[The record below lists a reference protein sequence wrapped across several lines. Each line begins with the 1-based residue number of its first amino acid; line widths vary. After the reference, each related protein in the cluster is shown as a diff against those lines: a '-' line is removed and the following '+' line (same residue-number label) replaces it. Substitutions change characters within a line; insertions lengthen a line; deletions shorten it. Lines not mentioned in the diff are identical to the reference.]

1 MNTADYV
8 IELDSIGA
16 MRSAKILIP
25 KDGGVVVL
33 TGRNGSGKST
43 ALDAIQSAM
52 TGKGKP
58 PVMDMAKSGSVR
70 VAGVTMTVARSLR
83 RQGELQ
89 VETLEG
95 RLSIADLV
103 DPGFVDPERADSKRI
118 KALVG
123 LSKADISAGDLHGFP
138 TNLTKDLSLDDPVA
152 AMAELRKRL
161 NIGANEYE
169 KLSAKDEAAATAI
182 LESLAGDMDTPIDPT
197 AAQERVTAALRAMDA
212 LQKQMQLAEAAK
224 VRIEAARERMGHL
237 AELPSLDLDKAMQE
251 AARLED
257 ETAQKKTIALELKAK
272 YETALADYKT
282 SVADRDTAIAH
293 AEDAQAQA
301 KLRAELERQIQES
314 HVEPPSADALTA
326 ATEELEAAKASQAK
340 AAQQQ
345 VMAQQRDRADALILT
360 AQEYADEAKELREKA
375 KQTDEVL
382 SEIVAEIPSCP
393 LRVIDGRLVTNTK
406 RGATFYSD
414 LSAGERWRIA
424 LDIAI
429 QAVGTGG
436 LLVIPQEAWEGLDP
450 ANRAAIDA
458 QAKESKV
465 VVLTAEC
472 SDDDGIVSVK
482 Q

>member
-1 MNTADYV
+1 MKN
-8 IELDSIGA
+8 IEIKNIGPIA
-16 MRSAKILIP
+16 SVTIP
-25 KDGGVVVL
+25 IPEAGGVVVL
-33 TGRNGSGKST
+33 TGRNGSGKSH
-43 ALDAIQSAM
+43 ALEAVSAAT

-58 PVMDMAKSGSVR
+58 PLKDMSKSGVVSVP
-70 VAGVTMTVARSLR
+70 GVTMTVSRSVR

-103 DPGFVDPERADSKRI
+103 DPGFVDPERADAKRI

-138 TNLTKDLSLDDPVA
+138 ANLTKDLSLDDPVA

-169 KLSAKDEAAATAI
+169 KLSAKDEAAAAAI
-182 LESLAGDMDTPIDPT
+182 LESLASDLDSPIDPEE
-197 AAQERVTAALRAMDA
+197 AQERVTTALRAMDA
-212 LQKQMQLAEAAK
+212 LQKQSELALAASERIGAAL
-224 VRIEAARERMGHL
+224 VRL
-237 AELPSLDLDKAMQE
+237 AELPVVDLDEALQK

-257 ETAQKKTIALELKAK
+257 ETAKKKALALELKAK
-272 YETALADYKT
+272 YEAAIADYKT
-282 SVADRDTAIAH
+282 SVADRDMAIAH

-301 KLRAELERQIQES
+301 KLRDELERQIQEA
-314 HVEPPSADALTA
+314 HVEPPSPDALSA
-326 ATEELEAAKASQAK
+326 ATAELEAAKAEQAK

-345 VMAQQRDRADALILT
+345 VMAQQRDRADALTLS
-360 AQEYADEAKELREKA
+360 AKEYADEAKGLREKA
-375 KQTDEVL
+375 RQTDEVL
-382 SEIVAEIPSCP
+382 SEIVADIPSCP

-429 QAVGTGG
+429 QAVGAGG

-450 ANRAAIDA
+450 ENRAAIDA
-458 QAKESKV
+458 QAKAEKV

-472 SDDDGIVSVK
+472 SADDGIGAVK

>member
-1 MNTADYV
+1 MTTSDYV
-8 IELDSIGA
+8 IELDNIGA
-16 MRSAKILIP
+16 IRSAKILIP
-25 KDGGVVVL
+25 EAGGVVVL
-33 TGRNGSGKST
+33 AGRNGSGKST

-58 PVMDMAKSGSVR
+58 PVTDMAKSGSVR
-70 VAGVTMTVARSLR
+70 VAGVTMTVARSVR

-89 VETLEG
+89 VDTLEG

-103 DPGFVDPERADSKRI
+103 DPGFADPERADAKRI

-123 LSKADISAGDLHGFP
+123 LSKADISPGDLHGFP
-138 TNLTKDLSLDDPVA
+138 ANLTKDLSLDDPVA
-152 AMAELRKRL
+152 AMSELRKRL

-169 KLSAKDEAAATAI
+169 KLSAKDDAAATAI
-182 LESLAGDMDTPIDPT
+182 LESLAGDLDTLIDPT
-197 AAQERVTAALRAMDA
+197 AAQERVTAALRALDA
-212 LQKQMQLAEAAK
+212 LQKQAELAEAAK
-224 VRIEAARERMGHL
+224 ARIEAARGRL
-237 AELPSLDLDKAMQE
+237 AAIPVIDLDEARADAAMF
-251 AARLED
+251 ED
-257 ETAQKKTIALELKAK
+257 ISSQKKALALKLKAE
-272 YETALADYKT
+272 YEEALADYKT
-282 SVADRDTAIAH
+282 SVSDRDTAIAR

-301 KLRAELERQIQES
+301 KLRSELERQIQEA
-314 HVEPPSADALTA
+314 HVEPPSADALAA
-326 ATEELEAAKASQAK
+326 ATAELESAKATQAK

-345 VMAQQRDRADALILT
+345 VMAQQRERADALILT

-375 KQTDEVL
+375 RKTDEVL
-382 SEIVAEIPSCP
+382 SEIVSDIPSCP
-393 LRVIDGRLVTNTK
+393 LRVVDGRLVTDTK
-406 RGATFYSD
+406 RGATFYAD

-450 ANRAAIDA
+450 ANRTAIDE
-458 QAKESKV
+458 QAKAAQV

-472 SDDDGIVSVK
+472 SADDGIVSVK

>member
-8 IELDSIGA
+8 IELDSVGA
-16 MRSAKILIP
+16 IRSAKILIP

-43 ALDAIQSAM
+43 ALDAIQAAM

-58 PVMDMAKSGSVR
+58 PVTDMAKSGSVR
-70 VAGVTMTVARSLR
+70 VAGVTMTVARSVR

-103 DPGFVDPERADSKRI
+103 DPGFVDHERADAKRI

-123 LSKADISAGDLHGFP
+123 LSKADISEGDLHGFP
-138 TNLTKDLSLDDPVA
+138 ENLIKDLSLDDPVA
-152 AMAELRKRL
+152 AMSELRKRL

-182 LESLAGDMDTPIDPT
+182 IESMTGDLDTPIDPA
-197 AAQERVTAALRAMDA
+197 AAQERVTAALRAVDA
-212 LQKQMQLAEAAK
+212 LQKQSELAEAAK
-224 VRIEAARERMGHL
+224 VRIAAARERL
-237 AELPSLDLDKAMQE
+237 ADIPDVDAFSAYEKSESLSGIA
-251 AARLED
+251 LE
-257 ETAQKKTIALELKAK
+257 EKEHALELKQQYEEALEK
-272 YETALADYKT
+272 YRKSAEAA
-282 SVADRDTAIAH
+282 RIARVE
-293 AEDAQAQA
+293 AGAQAEQA
-301 KLRAELERQIQES
+301 KLRAELERQIQEA
-314 HVEPPSADALTA
+314 HVEPPSADALADA
-326 ATEELEAAKASQAK
+326 AAELEAAKATQAK

-345 VMAQQRDRADALILT
+345 VMAQQRERADALSIS

-375 KQTDEVL
+375 RKTDEVL
-382 SEIVAEIPSCP
+382 SEIVAEIPACP
-393 LRVIDGRLVTNTK
+393 LRVIDGRLVTDTK

-458 QAKESKV
+458 QAKAEKV

-472 SDDDGIVSVK
+472 SDDSSLKAESV
-482 Q
+482 

>member
-1 MNTADYV
+1 MKN
-8 IELDSIGA
+8 IEIKNIGPIA
-16 MRSAKILIP
+16 SVTIP
-25 KDGGVVVL
+25 VPEAGGVVVL
-33 TGRNGSGKST
+33 TGRNGSGKSH
-43 ALDAIQSAM
+43 ALEAVSAAT

-58 PVMDMAKSGSVR
+58 PLKDMSKSGTVSVP
-70 VAGVTMTVARSLR
+70 GVTMTVGRSVR

-103 DPGFVDPERADSKRI
+103 DPGFLDSERADAKRI

-123 LSKADISAGDLHGFP
+123 LSKADISEGDLHGFP
-138 TNLTKDLSLDDPVA
+138 ENLTKDLSLDDPVA

-182 LESLAGDMDTPIDPT
+182 LESLTGDLDTPIDPA

-212 LQKQMQLAEAAK
+212 LQKQSELAFAASE
-224 VRIEAARERMGHL
+224 RIGAARARI
-237 AELPSLDLDKAMQE
+237 AELQVVDLDLALQE
-251 AARLED
+251 AARLEV
-257 ETAQKKTIALELKAK
+257 ETAQKKARALQLKTE
-272 YETALADYKT
+272 YEEALAQYKK
-282 SVADRDTAIAH
+282 S
-293 AEDAQAQA
+293 AEDLRIAGAHYDSKSEQAT
-301 KLRAELERQIQES
+301 LRAELERQIQEA
-314 HVEPPSADALTA
+314 HVDPPSPDALSA
-326 ATEELEAAKASQAK
+326 AASELEAAKAAQAK

-345 VMAQQRDRADALILT
+345 VMAQQRERADALTLS

-382 SEIVAEIPSCP
+382 SEIVAEIPACP

-406 RGATFYSD
+406 RGATFYAD

-450 ANRAAIDA
+450 ENRAAIDA
-458 QAKESKV
+458 QAKGAKV

-472 SDDDGIVSVK
+472 SADDGIVAVL
-482 Q
+482 

>member
-1 MNTADYV
+1 MKN
-8 IELDSIGA
+8 IEIKNIGPIA
-16 MRSAKILIP
+16 SVTIP
-25 KDGGVVVL
+25 VPEAGGVVVL
-33 TGRNGSGKST
+33 TGRNGSGKSH
-43 ALDAIQSAM
+43 ALEAVSAAT

-58 PVMDMAKSGSVR
+58 PLKDMAKSGTVSVP
-70 VAGVTMTVARSLR
+70 GVTMTVARSVR

-103 DPGFVDPERADSKRI
+103 DPGFVDPERADAKRI

-123 LSKADISAGDLHGFP
+123 LSKADISEGDLHGFP
-138 TNLTKDLSLDDPVA
+138 ENLTKDLSLDDPVS
-152 AMAELRKRL
+152 AMSELRKRL

-169 KLSAKDEAAATAI
+169 KFSEKDAAAATAI
-182 LESLAGDMDTPIDPT
+182 IESMGVDMSPSTSSDPT

-212 LQKQMQLAEAAK
+212 LQKQSELAEAAK
-224 VRIEAARERMGHL
+224 VRIAAARERL
-237 AELPSLDLDKAMQE
+237 VELPAVDLDESLQK
-251 AARLED
+251 AARLEV
-257 ETAQKKTIALELKAK
+257 ETAQKKASALKLKTE
-272 YETALADYKT
+272 YETALALYKQSSEDLRIAGADYYSK
-282 SVADRDTAIAH
+282 S
-293 AEDAQAQA
+293 EQA
-301 KLRAELERQIQES
+301 KLRAELERQIQEA
-314 HVEPPSADALTA
+314 HVEPPSADALSA
-326 ATEELEAAKASQAK
+326 AASELESAKATQAK

-345 VMAQQRDRADALILT
+345 VMAQQRERADALILT

-375 KQTDEVL
+375 RKTDEVL
-382 SEIVAEIPSCP
+382 SEIVSDIPACP
-393 LRVIDGRLVTNTK
+393 LRVIDGRLVTDTK
-406 RGATFYSD
+406 RGATFYAD

-458 QAKESKV
+458 QAKGEQV

-472 SDDDGIVSVK
+472 SADDGIAVK

>member
-1 MNTADYV
+1 MKN
-8 IELDSIGA
+8 IEIKNIGPIA
-16 MRSAKILIP
+16 SVTIP
-25 KDGGVVVL
+25 VPEAGGVVVL
-33 TGRNGSGKST
+33 TGRNGSGKSH
-43 ALDAIQSAM
+43 ALEAVSAAT

-58 PVMDMAKSGSVR
+58 PLKDMAKSGTVSVP
-70 VAGVTMTVARSLR
+70 GVTMTVGRSVR

-103 DPGFVDPERADSKRI
+103 DPGFVDPERADAKRI

-123 LSKADISAGDLHGFP
+123 LSKADISEGDLHGFP
-138 TNLTKDLSLDDPVA
+138 ENLTKDLSLDDPVA
-152 AMAELRKRL
+152 AMAELRKRI

-169 KLSAKDEAAATAI
+169 KLSAKDEASAAAI
-182 LESLAGDMDTPIDPT
+182 LESLAGDLDTPIDPA

-212 LQKQMQLAEAAK
+212 LQKQSELALAASE
-224 VRIEAARERMGHL
+224 RIGAARERL
-237 AELPSLDLDKAMQE
+237 AELPTVDLDKALQE
-251 AARLED
+251 ASRLED
-257 ETAQKKTIALELKAK
+257 ETAKKKALALKLK
-272 YETALADYKT
+272 DEYEAALADYKT
-282 SVADRDTAIAH
+282 SCADRDAAIAH

-301 KLRAELERQIQES
+301 KLRAELERQIQEA
-314 HVEPPSADALTA
+314 HVDPPSADALA
-326 ATEELEAAKASQAK
+326 AAAAELEAAKASQAK

-345 VMAQQRDRADALILT
+345 VMAQQRERADALILT

-375 KQTDEVL
+375 RQTDEVL
-382 SEIVAEIPSCP
+382 SEIVSEIPSCP

-406 RGATFYSD
+406 RGATFYAD

-458 QAKESKV
+458 QAKGAQV

-472 SDDDGIVSVK
+472 SADDGIVAVK

>member
-1 MNTADYV
+1 MKN
-8 IELDSIGA
+8 IEIKNIGPIA
-16 MRSAKILIP
+16 SVTIP
-25 KDGGVVVL
+25 IPEAGGVVVL
-33 TGRNGSGKST
+33 TGRNGSGKSH
-43 ALDAIQSAM
+43 ALEAVSAAT

-58 PVMDMAKSGSVR
+58 PLKDMSKSGVVSVP
-70 VAGVTMTVARSLR
+70 GVTMTVSRSVR

-103 DPGFVDPERADSKRI
+103 DPGFVDPERADAKRI

-138 TNLTKDLSLDDPVA
+138 ANLTKDLSLDDPVA

-169 KLSAKDEAAATAI
+169 KFSEKDEAAAAGI
-182 LESLAGDMDTPIDPT
+182 IESLAGDLDTPLDPA
-197 AAQERVTAALRAMDA
+197 AAQEQVTAAIRALDA
-212 LQKQMQLAEAAK
+212 LQKQVELAESAK
-224 VRIEAARERMGHL
+224 VRIEAARERL
-237 AELPSLDLDKAMQE
+237 ASIPDVDAFAAYEKAESLSGIA
-251 AARLED
+251 LE
-257 ETAQKKTIALELKAK
+257 EKEHALELKQQYEEALEK
-272 YETALADYKT
+272 YRKSAEAA
-282 SVADRDTAIAH
+282 RIARVE
-293 AEDAQAQA
+293 ASAQAEQA

-314 HVEPPSADALTA
+314 HVEPPAQDALDA
-326 ATEELEAAKASQAK
+326 AASELESAKAEQAK

-345 VMAQQRDRADALILT
+345 VMAQQRDRADALTLS
-360 AQEYADEAKELREKA
+360 AKEYADEAKGLREKA
-375 KQTDEVL
+375 RQTDEVL
-382 SEIVAEIPSCP
+382 SEIVADIPSCP

-429 QAVGTGG
+429 QAVGAGG

-450 ANRAAIDA
+450 ENRAAIDA
-458 QAKESKV
+458 QAKAEKV

-472 SDDDGIVSVK
+472 SADDGIVAVK

>member
-1 MNTADYV
+1 MKN
-8 IELDSIGA
+8 IEIKNIGPIA
-16 MRSAKILIP
+16 SVTIP
-25 KDGGVVVL
+25 IPEAGGVVVL
-33 TGRNGSGKST
+33 TGRNGSGKSH
-43 ALDAIQSAM
+43 ALEAVSAAT

-58 PVMDMAKSGSVR
+58 PLKDMSKSGVVSVP
-70 VAGVTMTVARSLR
+70 GVTMTVSRSVR

-103 DPGFVDPERADSKRI
+103 DPGFVDPERADAKRI

-123 LSKADISAGDLHGFP
+123 LSKADISEGDLHGFP
-138 TNLTKDLSLDDPVA
+138 ENLIKDLSLDDPVA
-152 AMAELRKRL
+152 AMSELRKRL

-169 KLSAKDEAAATAI
+169 KLSAKDEAAAAAI
-182 LESLAGDMDTPIDPT
+182 LESLTGDLDTPIDPA
-197 AAQERVTAALRAMDA
+197 AAQERVTAALRAVDA
-212 LQKQMQLAEAAK
+212 LQKQSELAEAAK
-224 VRIEAARERMGHL
+224 VRIEAARGRL
-237 AELPSLDLDKAMQE
+237 AAIPVIDLDEARADAAMF
-251 AARLED
+251 ED
-257 ETAQKKTIALELKAK
+257 ISSQKKALALKLKAE
-272 YETALADYKT
+272 YEAALADYKT
-282 SVADRDTAIAH
+282 SVSDRDTAIAH

-301 KLRAELERQIQES
+301 TLRAELERQIQES
-314 HVEPPSADALTA
+314 HVEPPSADALSDA
-326 ATEELEAAKASQAK
+326 ASELEAAKASQAK

-345 VMAQQRDRADALILT
+345 IMAQQRDRADALTLS
-360 AQEYADEAKELREKA
+360 AQEYAEEAKELREKA

-406 RGATFYSD
+406 RGATFYAD
-414 LSAGERWRIA
+414 LSSGERWRIA

-458 QAKESKV
+458 QAKAEKV

-472 SDDDGIVSVK
+472 SDDSSLKAESV
-482 Q
+482 

>member
-1 MNTADYV
+1 MKN
-8 IELDSIGA
+8 IEIKNIGPIA
-16 MRSAKILIP
+16 SVTIP
-25 KDGGVVVL
+25 IPEAGGVVVL
-33 TGRNGSGKST
+33 TGRNGSGKSH
-43 ALDAIQSAM
+43 ALEAVSAAT

-58 PVMDMAKSGSVR
+58 PLKDMSKSGVVSVP
-70 VAGVTMTVARSLR
+70 GVTMTVSRSVR

-103 DPGFVDPERADSKRI
+103 DPGFVDPERADAKRI

-138 TNLTKDLSLDDPVA
+138 ANLTKDLSLDDPVA

-169 KLSAKDEAAATAI
+169 KLSAKDEAAAAAI
-182 LESLAGDMDTPIDPT
+182 LESLASDLDSPIDPEE
-197 AAQERVTAALRAMDA
+197 AQERVTTALRAMDA
-212 LQKQMQLAEAAK
+212 LQKQSELALAASERIGAAL
-224 VRIEAARERMGHL
+224 VRL
-237 AELPSLDLDKAMQE
+237 AELPVVDLDEALQK

-257 ETAQKKTIALELKAK
+257 ETAKKKALALELKAK
-272 YETALADYKT
+272 YEAAIADYKT
-282 SVADRDTAIAH
+282 SVADRDMAIAH

-301 KLRAELERQIQES
+301 KLRAELDRQIQES
-314 HVEPPSADALTA
+314 HVEPPSADALADA
-326 ATEELEAAKASQAK
+326 AAELDAAKAAQAK

-345 VMAQQRDRADALILT
+345 VMMQQRERADALILT

-382 SEIVAEIPSCP
+382 SEIVSEIPACP
-393 LRVIDGRLVTNTK
+393 LRVIDGRLVTDTK

-450 ANRAAIDA
+450 QNREAIAQQAKAAI
-458 QAKESKV
+458 V
-465 VVLTAEC
+465 VILTAEC
-472 SDDDGIVSVK
+472 SDGELTAEPA
-482 Q
+482 

>member
-1 MNTADYV
+1 MQEIQIKN
-8 IELDSIGA
+8 IGPIA
-16 MRSAKILIP
+16 SVTIP
-25 KDGGVVVL
+25 VPEAGGVVVL
-33 TGRNGSGKST
+33 TGRNGSGKSH
-43 ALDAIQSAM
+43 ALEAVSAAT

-58 PVMDMAKSGSVR
+58 PLKDMAKSGTVSVP
-70 VAGVTMTVARSLR
+70 GVTMTVGRSIR

-103 DPGFVDPERADSKRI
+103 EPGFVDPERADAKRI

-123 LSKADISAGDLHGFP
+123 LSKSDIGDGDLHGFP
-138 TNLTKDLSLDDPVA
+138 ESLTKDLSLDDPVA

-169 KLSAKDEAAATAI
+169 KLSAKDEAAAAAI
-182 LESLAGDMDTPIDPT
+182 LESLAGDLDSPIDPA
-197 AAQERVTAALRAMDA
+197 AAQERVTAAIRAMDA
-212 LQKQMQLAEAAK
+212 LQKQSELSEAAK
-224 VRIEAARERMGHL
+224 ARIAAARERL
-237 AELPSLDLDKAMQE
+237 AAIPVIDLD
-251 AARLED
+251 AARADAAMFED
-257 ETAQKKTIALELKAK
+257 IVSQKKALALKLKAE
-272 YETALADYKT
+272 YEAALADYKT

-301 KLRAELERQIQES
+301 KLRAELERQIQEA
-314 HVEPPSADALTA
+314 HVDPPSADALA
-326 ATEELEAAKASQAK
+326 AAAAELEAAKASQAK

-345 VMAQQRDRADALILT
+345 VMAQQRERADALILT

-375 KQTDEVL
+375 RQTDEVL
-382 SEIVAEIPSCP
+382 SEIVSEIPSCP

-406 RGATFYSD
+406 RGATFYAD

-458 QAKESKV
+458 QAKGAQV

-472 SDDDGIVSVK
+472 SADDGIVAVK

>member
-1 MNTADYV
+1 MKN
-8 IELDSIGA
+8 IEIKNIGPIA
-16 MRSAKILIP
+16 SVTIP
-25 KDGGVVVL
+25 VPEAGGVVVL
-33 TGRNGSGKST
+33 TGRNGSGKSH
-43 ALDAIQSAM
+43 ALEAVSAAT

-58 PVMDMAKSGSVR
+58 PLKDMAKSGTVSVP
-70 VAGVTMTVARSLR
+70 GVTMTVGRSVR

-103 DPGFVDPERADSKRI
+103 DPGFVDPERADAKRI

-123 LSKADISAGDLHGFP
+123 LSKADISEGDLHGFP
-138 TNLTKDLSLDDPVA
+138 ANLIKDLSLDDPVA
-152 AMAELRKRL
+152 AMSELRKRL

-169 KLSAKDEAAATAI
+169 KLSAKDEAAAAGI
-182 LESLAGDMDTPIDPT
+182 LESMTGDLDTPLDPA
-197 AAQERVTAALRAMDA
+197 AAQDRVTAAIRAVDA
-212 LQKQMQLAEAAK
+212 LQKQSELSEAAK
-224 VRIEAARERMGHL
+224 ARIEAARERL
-237 AELPSLDLDKAMQE
+237 AELPDVNVDKALQE
-251 AARLED
+251 AARLEV
-257 ETAQKKTIALELKAK
+257 ETAQKKARALQLKTE
-272 YETALADYKT
+272 YEEALAQYKQ
-282 SVADRDTAIAH
+282 S
-293 AEDAQAQA
+293 AEDLRIAGAHYDSKSEQA
-301 KLRAELERQIQES
+301 KLRSELERQIQEA
-314 HVEPPSADALTA
+314 HVDPPSADALANA
-326 ATEELEAAKASQAK
+326 AAELEAAKASQAQ

-345 VMAQQRDRADALILT
+345 VMMQQRERADALKFS

-382 SEIVAEIPSCP
+382 SEIVAEIPACP
-393 LRVIDGRLVTNTK
+393 LRVVDGRLVTDTK

-458 QAKESKV
+458 QAKAAQV

-472 SDDDGIVSVK
+472 SADDGIVAVK

>member
-16 MRSAKILIP
+16 IRSAKILIP

-70 VAGVTMTVARSLR
+70 VAGVTMTVARSVR

-103 DPGFVDPERADSKRI
+103 DPGFVDPERADAKRI

-138 TNLTKDLSLDDPVA
+138 ANLIDGLSLDDPVA

-169 KLSAKDEAAATAI
+169 KFSAKDEAAATAI
-182 LESLAGDMDTPIDPT
+182 LESLASDLDTPIDPA

-212 LQKQMQLAEAAK
+212 LQKQSELALAASE
-224 VRIEAARERMGHL
+224 RIGSARARI
-237 AELPSLDLDKAMQE
+237 AELPVVDLEEALLE

-257 ETAQKKTIALELKAK
+257 ETAQKKTIALGLKAK
-272 YETALADYKT
+272 YEAALADYKT
-282 SVADRDTAIAH
+282 SLADRDTAIAH

-301 KLRAELERQIQES
+301 KLHAELERQIQEA
-314 HVEPPSADALTA
+314 HVEPPSADALAA
-326 ATEELEAAKASQAK
+326 ATAELEAAKAAQAQ

-345 VMAQQRDRADALILT
+345 VMAQQRERADALGIS
-360 AQEYADEAKELREKA
+360 AKEYADEAKELREKA
-375 KQTDEVL
+375 RQTDEVL
-382 SEIVAEIPSCP
+382 SEIVAEIPACP
-393 LRVIDGRLVTNTK
+393 LRVVDGRLVTDTK
-406 RGATFYSD
+406 RGATFYAD

-429 QAVGTGG
+429 QAVGTSG

-450 ANRAAIDA
+450 DNRAAIDA
-458 QAKESKV
+458 QAKAAKV

-472 SDDDGIVSVK
+472 SADDGIVAVK

>member
-16 MRSAKILIP
+16 IRSAKILIP

-43 ALDAIQSAM
+43 ALEAIQSAM

-58 PVMDMAKSGSVR
+58 PVTDMSKSGSVS
-70 VAGVTMTVARSLR
+70 VAGVTMKVSRSVR

-103 DPGFVDPERADSKRI
+103 DPGFVDPERADAKRI

-123 LSKADISAGDLHGFP
+123 LSKADISEGDLHGFP
-138 TNLTKDLSLDDPVA
+138 ENLTKDLSLDDPVA
-152 AMAELRKRL
+152 AIAELRKRL

-169 KLSAKDEAAATAI
+169 KLSEKDAAAAAI
-182 LESLAGDMDTPIDPT
+182 IESLASDLDTPIDPA
-197 AAQERVTAALRAMDA
+197 AAQERVTAALRAVDA
-212 LQKQMQLAEAAK
+212 LQKQVELAESAK
-224 VRIEAARERMGHL
+224 VRIEAARGRL
-237 AELPSLDLDKAMQE
+237 AALPTVDLDKALQE

-272 YETALADYKT
+272 YEAALADYKT
-282 SVADRDTAIAH
+282 SLADRDTAIAH

-301 KLRAELERQIQES
+301 KLHAELERQIQEA

-326 ATEELEAAKASQAK
+326 ATEELESAQASQAK
-340 AAQQQ
+340 AAQHQ
-345 VMAQQRDRADALILT
+345 VMSQQRQRADALSIS

-382 SEIVAEIPSCP
+382 SEIVSEIPACP

-450 ANRAAIDA
+450 ANRTAIDE
-458 QAKESKV
+458 QAKAAQV

-472 SDDDGIVSVK
+472 SADDGIVAVK

>member
-1 MNTADYV
+1 MKN
-8 IELDSIGA
+8 IEIKNIGPIA
-16 MRSAKILIP
+16 SVTIP
-25 KDGGVVVL
+25 VPEAGGVVVL
-33 TGRNGSGKST
+33 TGRNGSGKSH
-43 ALDAIQSAM
+43 ALEAVNAAT

-58 PVMDMAKSGSVR
+58 PIKDMAKSGTVSVP
-70 VAGVTMTVARSLR
+70 GVTMTVGRSVR

-103 DPGFVDPERADSKRI
+103 DPGFVDPERADAKRI

-123 LSKADISAGDLHGFP
+123 LSKADISEGDLHGFP
-138 TNLTKDLSLDDPVA
+138 ENLTKDLSLDDPVA

-182 LESLAGDMDTPIDPT
+182 IESLSGDLDSPIDP
-197 AAQERVTAALRAMDA
+197 ASAQERVTTALRAMDA
-212 LQKQMQLAEAAK
+212 LQKQSELAEAAK
-224 VRIEAARERMGHL
+224 VRICAARERL
-237 AELPSLDLDKAMQE
+237 SALSVVDLDKALQE

-257 ETAQKKTIALELKAK
+257 DTAQKKTLALELKDK
-272 YETALADYKT
+272 YEAALADYKI
-282 SVADRDTAIAH
+282 SLADRNMAFAH

-301 KLRAELERQIQES
+301 KLREELERQIQEA
-314 HVEPPSADALTA
+314 HVEPPSADALA
-326 ATEELEAAKASQAK
+326 DATSELEAAKAAQAK
-340 AAQQQ
+340 AAQHQ
-345 VMAQQRDRADALILT
+345 VMAQQRERADALAIS
-360 AQEYADEAKELREKA
+360 AQEYADEAKELRENA

-382 SEIVAEIPSCP
+382 SEIVAEIPACP

-406 RGATFYSD
+406 RGATFYAD

-458 QAKESKV
+458 QAKATQV

-472 SDDDGIVSVK
+472 SDDSILTSESV
-482 Q
+482 

>member
-1 MNTADYV
+1 MKN
-8 IELDSIGA
+8 IEIKNIGPIASVSIPVPEA
-16 MRSAKILIP
+16 
-25 KDGGVVVL
+25 GGVVVL
-33 TGRNGSGKST
+33 TGRNGSGKSH
-43 ALDAIQSAM
+43 ALEAVSAAT

-58 PVMDMAKSGSVR
+58 PLKDMAKIGTVSVP
-70 VAGVTMTVARSLR
+70 GVTMTVARSVR

-103 DPGFVDPERADSKRI
+103 DPGVVDPERADAKRI

-123 LSKADISAGDLHGFP
+123 LSKADISEGDLHGFP
-138 TNLTKDLSLDDPVA
+138 ENLTKDLSLDDPVA
-152 AMAELRKRL
+152 AMAELRKRM

-182 LESLAGDMDTPIDPT
+182 IESLTGDLDSSIDPA
-197 AAQERVTAALRAMDA
+197 AAQDLVTAALRALDA
-212 LQKQMQLAEAAK
+212 LQKQSELAEAAK

-237 AELPSLDLDKAMQE
+237 AELPSLDLERALQE
-251 AARLED
+251 ATRIEQ
-257 ETAQKKTIALELKAK
+257 ETAQKKALAVELKAK
-272 YETALADYKT
+272 YEAAVADYKE
-282 SVADRDTAIAH
+282 SVFHRDAAMDRFG
-293 AEDAQAQA
+293 DAQAQA
-301 KLRAELERQIQES
+301 KLRAELERQIQEA
-314 HVEPPSADALTA
+314 HVEPPSADALSSA
-326 ATEELEAAKASQAK
+326 AAELEAAKESQAK

-345 VMAQQRDRADALILT
+345 VMMQQRERADALTLS
-360 AQEYADEAKELREKA
+360 AQEYADEAKDLREKA

-382 SEIVAEIPSCP
+382 SEIVAEIPACP

-406 RGATFYSD
+406 RGATFYAD

-450 ANRAAIDA
+450 VNRAAIDA
-458 QAKESKV
+458 QAKAAKV

-472 SDDDGIVSVK
+472 SADDGIVAVK

>member
-1 MNTADYV
+1 MKN
-8 IELDSIGA
+8 IEIKNIGPIA
-16 MRSAKILIP
+16 SVTIP
-25 KDGGVVVL
+25 IPEAGGVVVL
-33 TGRNGSGKST
+33 TGRNGSGKSH
-43 ALDAIQSAM
+43 ALEAVSAAT

-58 PVMDMAKSGSVR
+58 PLKDMSKSGVVSVP
-70 VAGVTMTVARSLR
+70 GVTMTVSRSVR

-103 DPGFVDPERADSKRI
+103 DPGFVDPERADAKRI

-138 TNLTKDLSLDDPVA
+138 ANLTKDLSLDDPVA

-169 KLSAKDEAAATAI
+169 KLSAKDEAAAAAI
-182 LESLAGDMDTPIDPT
+182 LESLASDLDSPIDPEE
-197 AAQERVTAALRAMDA
+197 AQERVTTALRAMDA
-212 LQKQMQLAEAAK
+212 LQKQSELALAASERIGAAL
-224 VRIEAARERMGHL
+224 VRL
-237 AELPSLDLDKAMQE
+237 AELPVVDLDEALQK

-257 ETAQKKTIALELKAK
+257 ETAKKKALALELKAK
-272 YETALADYKT
+272 YEAAIADYKT
-282 SVADRDTAIAH
+282 SVADRDMAIAH

-301 KLRAELERQIQES
+301 KLRDELERQIQEA
-314 HVEPPSADALTA
+314 HVEPPSPDALSA
-326 ATEELEAAKASQAK
+326 ATAELEAAKAEQAK

-345 VMAQQRDRADALILT
+345 VMAQQRDRADALTLS
-360 AQEYADEAKELREKA
+360 AKEYADEAKELREKA

-382 SEIVAEIPSCP
+382 SEIVSDIPACP
-393 LRVIDGRLVTNTK
+393 LRVIDGRLVTDTK
-406 RGATFYSD
+406 RGATFYAD

-458 QAKESKV
+458 QAKSAQV

-472 SDDDGIVSVK
+472 SADDGIVALTSSPA
-482 Q
+482 

>member
-1 MNTADYV
+1 MKN
-8 IELDSIGA
+8 IEIKNIGPIA
-16 MRSAKILIP
+16 SVTIP
-25 KDGGVVVL
+25 VPEAGGVVVL
-33 TGRNGSGKST
+33 TGRNGSGKSH
-43 ALDAIQSAM
+43 ALEAVSAAT

-58 PVMDMAKSGSVR
+58 PLKDMAKSGVVSVP
-70 VAGVTMTVARSLR
+70 GVTMTVGRSVR

-103 DPGFVDPERADSKRI
+103 DPGFVDPERADAKRI

-123 LSKADISAGDLHGFP
+123 LSKADISTGDLHGFP
-138 TNLTKDLSLDDPVA
+138 ENLLDGLSLDDPVA

-182 LESLAGDMDTPIDPT
+182 LESMTGDLDTPIDPKL
-197 AAQERVTAALRAMDA
+197 AQERVTAALRAMDA
-212 LQKQMQLAEAAK
+212 LQKQSELSEAAK
-224 VRIEAARERMGHL
+224 VRIEAARERL
-237 AELPSLDLDKAMQE
+237 AAIPDVDAFAAYEKSESLSGIA
-251 AARLED
+251 LE
-257 ETAQKKTIALELKAK
+257 EKEHALELKQQYEEALEK
-272 YETALADYKT
+272 YRKSAEAA
-282 SVADRDTAIAH
+282 RIARVE
-293 AEDAQAQA
+293 AGAQAEQA
-301 KLRAELERQIQES
+301 KLRAELERQIQEA
-314 HVEPPSADALTA
+314 HVEPPSADALADA
-326 ATEELEAAKASQAK
+326 AAELEAAKATQAK

-345 VMAQQRDRADALILT
+345 VMAQQRERADALSIS

-375 KQTDEVL
+375 RKTDEVL
-382 SEIVAEIPSCP
+382 SEIVAEIPACP

-450 ANRAAIDA
+450 ENRTAIDA
-458 QAKESKV
+458 QAKEEKV

-472 SDDDGIVSVK
+472 SADEGIVSVT

>member
-1 MNTADYV
+1 MKN
-8 IELDSIGA
+8 IEIKNIGPIA
-16 MRSAKILIP
+16 SVTIPVP

-33 TGRNGSGKST
+33 TGRNGSGKSH
-43 ALDAIQSAM
+43 ALEAVSAAT

-58 PVMDMAKSGSVR
+58 PLKDMAKSGMVSVP
-70 VAGVTMTVARSLR
+70 GVMMTVGRSVR

-103 DPGFVDPERADSKRI
+103 DPGFVDPERADAKRI

-123 LSKADISAGDLHGFP
+123 LSKADISDGDLHGFP
-138 TNLTKDLSLDDPVA
+138 ENLTKDLSLDDPVA

-169 KLSAKDEAAATAI
+169 KFSAKDEAAATAI
-182 LESLAGDMDTPIDPT
+182 LESLTGDLDTPIDPA
-197 AAQERVTAALRAMDA
+197 AAQERVTAALRALDA
-212 LQKQMQLAEAAK
+212 LQKQSELAEVAK
-224 VRIEAARERMGHL
+224 VRIAAARERMGHL
-237 AELPSLDLDKAMQE
+237 AELPSLDLDKALQE
-251 AARLED
+251 ATRIEQ
-257 ETAQKKTIALELKAK
+257 ETAQKKALAVELKAK
-272 YETALADYKT
+272 YEAALADYKE
-282 SVADRDTAIAH
+282 SVVHRDAATDRF
-293 AEDAQAQA
+293 EDAKAQS
-301 KLRAELERQIQES
+301 KLRDELERQIQEA
-314 HVEPPSADALTA
+314 HVEPPSADALA
-326 ATEELEAAKASQAK
+326 AAAAELEAAKASQAK
-340 AAQQQ
+340 AAKQQ
-345 VMAQQRDRADALILT
+345 VMAQQRERADALTIS
-360 AQEYADEAKELREKA
+360 AQEYAEEAKELREKA

-382 SEIVAEIPSCP
+382 SEIVAEIPACP

-450 ANRAAIDA
+450 ENRAAIDA
-458 QAKESKV
+458 QAKTAKV

-472 SDDDGIVSVK
+472 SADDGIVAVK

>member
-1 MNTADYV
+1 MKN
-8 IELDSIGA
+8 IEIKNIGPIA
-16 MRSAKILIP
+16 SVTIP
-25 KDGGVVVL
+25 VPEAGGVVVL
-33 TGRNGSGKST
+33 TGRNGSGKSH
-43 ALDAIQSAM
+43 ALEAVSAAT

-58 PVMDMAKSGSVR
+58 PLKDMAKSGTVSVP
-70 VAGVTMTVARSLR
+70 GVTMTVARSVR

-103 DPGFVDPERADSKRI
+103 DPGFVDPERADAKRI

-123 LSKADISAGDLHGFP
+123 LSKADISDGDLHGFP
-138 TNLTKDLSLDDPVA
+138 ENLTKDLSLDDPVA

-169 KLSAKDEAAATAI
+169 KLSAKDESAAAGI
-182 LESLAGDMDTPIDPT
+182 LESLAGDLDTPIDPA
-197 AAQERVTAALRAMDA
+197 AAQERVTAAIRAMDA
-212 LQKQMQLAEAAK
+212 LRKQSELAEAAK
-224 VRIEAARERMGHL
+224 VRIEAARG
-237 AELPSLDLDKAMQE
+237 
-251 AARLED
+251 RLEEIHVID
-257 ETAQKKTIALELKAK
+257 VDDALRDAAIFEEATARKKAIAMRLKGE
-272 YETALADYKT
+272 YETALTDYKV
-282 SVADRDTAIAH
+282 SVVDRDMAVAK
-293 AEDAQAQA
+293 AKDAQTQA
-301 KLRAELERQIQES
+301 KLRDELTKQILEA
-314 HVEPPSADALTA
+314 HVEPPSPDALSA
-326 ATEELEAAKASQAK
+326 ATVELEAAKESQAK

-345 VMAQQRDRADALILT
+345 VMAQQRERADALSIS

-375 KQTDEVL
+375 RETDKVL
-382 SEIVAEIPSCP
+382 SEIVSEIPACP
-393 LRVIDGRLVTNTK
+393 LRVIDGRLVTDTK

-450 ANRAAIDA
+450 ANRSAIDA
-458 QAKESKV
+458 QAKAAKV

-472 SDDDGIVSVK
+472 SADDGIVAVK